1 MWKIEVAQ
9 RVRIFHVKRWLI
21 KKLADRRVLPLSV
34 QSFSFFQNQILTMKK
49 TLLVLLVGC
58 FAVSAFAQNK
68 TLPSANVK
76 TLEGQSFNVQELGKT
91 GKITVI
97 SFWAT
102 WCSPCKKEL
111 DAIKD
116 YYPDWKKDYDMELVA
131 VSVDDTR
138 TAAKIPAMVKEK
150 GWEYRILHDSN
161 KEFQQTANVASVPH
175 TLLLDASGNIVYE
188 HVGYAPGDEL
198 ELEEK
203 IKELKK

>member
-1 MWKIEVAQ
+1 
-9 RVRIFHVKRWLI
+9 
-21 KKLADRRVLPLSV
+21 
-34 QSFSFFQNQILTMKK
+34 MKK
-49 TLLVLLVGC
+49 TLLTLVAVLL
-58 FAVSAFAQNK
+58 AWAATFAQTK
-68 TLPSANVK
+68 SLPSANVK
-76 TLEGQSFNVQELGKT
+76 TLEGQSLNVQELGKS

-116 YYPDWKKDYDMELVA
+116 YYDEWKEKYGVELVA
-131 VSVDDTR
+131 VSVDDAR

-150 GWEYRILHDSN
+150 GWEYRILLDSN
-161 KEFQQTANVASVPH
+161 KEFQQTANVASVPY
-175 TLLLDASGNIVYE
+175 TILLNASGNIVFE
-188 HVGYAPGDEL
+188 HTGYTPGDEL

>member
-1 MWKIEVAQ
+1 
-9 RVRIFHVKRWLI
+9 
-21 KKLADRRVLPLSV
+21 
-34 QSFSFFQNQILTMKK
+34 MKK
-49 TLLVLLVGC
+49 TMLLLSALFLSV
-58 FAVSAFAQNK
+58 AAFAQMKN
-68 TLPSANVK
+68 LPSAKIK
-76 TLEGQSFNVQELGKT
+76 TLDGQTIDAVELGKT

-116 YYPDWKKDYDMELVA
+116 YYPEWQEKYNMELVA
-131 VSVDDTR
+131 ISVDDTR
-138 TAAKIPAMVKEK
+138 TAAKIPSMVKEK
-150 GWEYRILHDSN
+150 GWDYRILHDYN

-175 TLLLDASGNIVYE
+175 TLLLDAEGNIIYE

-203 IKELKK
+203 IKAIVK

>member
-1 MWKIEVAQ
+1 
-9 RVRIFHVKRWLI
+9 
-21 KKLADRRVLPLSV
+21 
-34 QSFSFFQNQILTMKK
+34 MKK
-49 TLLVLLVGC
+49 TLLVLAAGFL
-58 FAVSAFAQNK
+58 AVATYAQNK

-76 TLEGQSFNVQELGKT
+76 TLEGQSLNVQTLGQS

-116 YYPDWKKDYDMELVA
+116 YYADWKKDYDMELVA

-150 GWEYRILHDSN
+150 GWDYRVLVDSN
-161 KEFQQTANVASVPH
+161 KEFQQTANVSSVPH
-175 TLLLDASGNIVYE
+175 MLLLDQSGNIVFE